1 MTDISCSQM
10 QMEISNSDN
19 NIGGYRAI
27 PLHNFKNV
35 NDDLQ
40 SIMKSATFDNLVP
53 MLASIGI
60 KQAVLKIDIEGNNI
74 LLFVKLQL

>member
-1 MTDISCSQM
+1 M
-10 QMEISNSDN
+10 QMEELNYN
-19 NIGGYRAI
+19 NVGGWRAI
-27 PLHNFKNV
+27 PLQNFKNV

-40 SIMKSATFDNLVP
+40 SNIKSATFDNLVP